1 MELKHKLEK
10 IFNNDYPGTD
20 RFIAD
25 VIVPIFGSEIEY
37 INDDLAEREK
47 YAEKAKNAGIKH
59 IKYIGDLT
67 EKNYSAENIVLLDV
81 TLDDTKNIERS
92 RVNIQQLIRS
102 IMDYRQHLMIVF
114 HYEDVVDKQWRF
126 SYAHKGDSL
135 RDSTSAKRYT
145 YVFGKGY
152 RGRTAAERF
161 EVLAKSPRN
170 NEDFEKAFSVAALSD
185 EFFDKYR
192 DIYADF
198 VQYITGK
205 RYEKVKNKWEEV
217 KKEDPNTEIFSQF
230 NNDDKR
236 VRDYIKKM
244 LGRLTFLCFLQRK
257 GWMNNDRNFL
267 QNLYQTSPLQYD
279 FLDSV
284 LEPLFFGVL
293 NTPPER
299 RKEVFTKNGWNTDLV
314 DEWSEIPYLNGGLFE
329 QTREDK
335 LTVKFPKEL
344 FQDLFKF
351 LGEYNFTIDENDPDD
366 AEIGIDPEMLG
377 RVFES
382 LLEDN
387 KDKGA
392 FYTPKEIVQ
401 YMCRQSIIEYL
412 KTHTDQLLHTDIEDL
427 INTGLVNHALQNKDY
442 ARTLYKLLKE
452 VTVCDPA
459 IGSGAFPMGIL
470 NILFTARQHLYG
482 FLKESEPFNPLEV
495 KKDIIRDNIYG
506 VDIEQG
512 AVDIAR
518 LRFWLAILVEEQ
530 VATPLPNLDY
540 RIVRGNSLI
549 TTFNDEYIQLPDNP
563 DGRTKLAKLKKELH
577 QLQNDLFD
585 LNGDEK
591 LQREIEIK
599 CKILDIL
606 KVQLGIDKANAQAV
620 GRIES
625 DIFED
630 KKLSGKTL
638 KKAKQA
644 RAIEEVKSRSLFAL
658 NSLIT
663 SLTTPATSL
672 ADRAQIDIK
681 FFDWK
686 IVFSNIFSDD
696 ANASGFDIV
705 IGNPPFLRI
714 QGIKAVNSD
723 YADVLAKIFNSATG
737 SFDLYALFVEQGLQ
751 IINHVGLVN
760 YIMPIKWTNAAFG
773 KGLRSIVSAAR
784 ASHKFINFRDY
795 QVFNASTYTALQ
807 WFIPNSNELLYFE
820 LDQDL
825 KTNNEIADFLLNL
838 KFEEA
843 AIIDNSK
850 FDNKPWTLTV
860 GPSANIIKRLERH
873 TRCLDDIFEKIFQGL
888 ATSKDDVYFI
898 YDCICHE
905 DAITGFSK
913 QLNKTV
919 TIERKFVKP
928 LLKGEDVHRYDDITT
943 DRFVV
948 FPYRIECGNALLY
961 SEEEISTNF
970 PKGYCYLKECEDV
983 LRAREKGR
991 FNIDG
996 EWFQFGRKQG
1006 ILAAEK
1012 SKLVAPDISYGGN
1025 FAYDKDGIF
1034 YQTTTI
1040 YGYIKKAHIKEDY
1053 KFWMALLNSRLFWW
1067 YLTNTGTTLANGFF
1081 RFKPD
1086 YVKPFPIPETIS
1098 SEIVESVERLVEHIL
1113 YIKSKKSSINTY
1125 VDNDVIIRQY
1135 EEIIDALLYELYF
1148 SEDFNKANISFSLDV
1163 LNCFEPLKDSRSENS
1178 TIINNSFERLRSM
1191 DNSIRSN
1198 LKYMHVVLDSILTP
1212 IVSL

>member
-10 IFNNDYPGTD
+10 IFNDDYPGTE

-25 VIVPIFGSEIEY
+25 VIEPIFGNEIEN
-37 INDDLAEREK
+37 INDDLAEREV
-47 YAEKAKNAGIKH
+47 YAEKAKKAGIKH

-67 EKNYSAENIVLLDV
+67 EKNYNADNIALLDV
-81 TLDDTKNIERS
+81 TLDDSKNIERS

-114 HYEDVVDKQWRF
+114 HYEDVADRQWRF
-126 SYAHKGDSL
+126 SYAYKGDSL
-135 RDSTSAKRYT
+135 KDSTSAKRYT

-161 EVLAKSPRN
+161 QTLAESPRN
-170 NEDFEKAFSVAALSD
+170 DEDFEKAFSVAALSD

-644 RAIEEVKSRSLFAL
+644 RAIEEVKSRSLFVL

-686 IVFSNIFSDD
+686 IIFSNIFSGDT
-696 ANASGFDIV
+696 NASGFDIV
-705 IGNPPFLRI
+705 IGNPPY
-714 QGIKAVNSD
+714 GVSIKGSYRTNVVDNHGQVPDYEIYYYFIEVANNLLHYNGVLSYIIPNTYLFNTYATNYRLHILKNWAIVEILDCTKFPIFKSAVVRNTINLWIKETNNSEVGYRNTTD
-723 YADVLAKIFNSATG
+723 IKSFSDLIAKSVLSIEIN
-737 SFDLYALFVEQGLQ
+737 DLIKLNQNWALAFSLTPDKAQ
-751 IINHVGLVN
+751 IINKINSANKTISELFPEISQGLIAYDKYRGQSQEIIKNRSYHHSVYRKGLKKWMWGEDVQRFRIHWNGKEYIDYCDGIANPRNPKFFSGKRILIREITNPSIFAALTDEELYHDPAVIVVKDNNIVEIEAILGILNSKMATFFHFNHSPKATKGAFPKILVQDIKDFPIPDIPERIQEIITTKVN
-760 YIMPIKWTNAAFG
+760 YIMQQKHLDSQSDVTDIEKDIDE
-773 KGLRSIVSAAR
+773 IVY
-784 ASHKFINFRDY
+784 HLYDL
-795 QVFNASTYTALQ
+795 TYDEVL
-807 WFIPNSNELLYFE
+807 
-820 LDQDL
+820 
-825 KTNNEIADFLLNL
+825 
-838 KFEEA
+838 
-843 AIIDNSK
+843 IID
-850 FDNKPWTLTV
+850 P
-860 GPSANIIKRLERH
+860 
-873 TRCLDDIFEKIFQGL
+873 Q
-888 ATSKDDVYFI
+888 
-898 YDCICHE
+898 
-905 DAITGFSK
+905 
-913 QLNKTV
+913 
-919 TIERKFVKP
+919 
-928 LLKGEDVHRYDDITT
+928 
-943 DRFVV
+943 
-948 FPYRIECGNALLY
+948 
-961 SEEEISTNF
+961 
-970 PKGYCYLKECEDV
+970 
-983 LRAREKGR
+983 
-991 FNIDG
+991 
-996 EWFQFGRKQG
+996 
-1006 ILAAEK
+1006 
-1012 SKLVAPDISYGGN
+1012 
-1025 FAYDKDGIF
+1025 
-1034 YQTTTI
+1034 
-1040 YGYIKKAHIKEDY
+1040 
-1053 KFWMALLNSRLFWW
+1053 
-1067 YLTNTGTTLANGFF
+1067 
-1081 RFKPD
+1081 
-1086 YVKPFPIPETIS
+1086 
-1098 SEIVESVERLVEHIL
+1098 
-1113 YIKSKKSSINTY
+1113 
-1125 VDNDVIIRQY
+1125 
-1135 EEIIDALLYELYF
+1135 
-1148 SEDFNKANISFSLDV
+1148 
-1163 LNCFEPLKDSRSENS
+1163 
-1178 TIINNSFERLRSM
+1178 
-1191 DNSIRSN
+1191 
-1198 LKYMHVVLDSILTP
+1198 TP
-1212 IVSL
+1212 ISREEYESFNL

>member
-25 VIVPIFGSEIEY
+25 VIEPIFGNEIEY
-37 INDDLAEREK
+37 IGDDLAEREK

-67 EKNYSAENIVLLDV
+67 EKNYNADNIALLDV
-81 TLDDTKNIERS
+81 TLDDSKSIERS

-102 IMDYRQHLMIVF
+102 IMDYHQHLMIVF
-114 HYEDVVDKQWRF
+114 HYEDVTNKQWRF
-126 SYAHKGDSL
+126 SYAYKGESL
-135 RDSTSAKRYT
+135 KDTTSAKRYT

-161 EVLAKSPRN
+161 EVLAKSSRN

-205 RYEKVKNKWEEV
+205 RYEKIKNKWEEV
-217 KKEDPNTEIFSQF
+217 KKDDPNTEIFSQF
-230 NNDDKR
+230 NSDDKR
-236 VRDYIKKM
+236 VRDYVKKM

-257 GWMNNDRNFL
+257 GWMNKDRNFL
-267 QNLYQTSPLQYD
+267 QNLYQMSPLQTD
-279 FLDSV
+279 FLDAV

-293 NTPPER
+293 NTPPEK
-299 RKEVFTKNGWNTDLV
+299 RKEIFAKNGWNTDLA
-314 DEWSEIPYLNGGLFE
+314 DEWNEIPYLNGGLFE
-329 QTREDK
+329 QTRDDK
-335 LTVKFPKEL
+335 LTVKFPKKL
-344 FQDLFKF
+344 FQELFKF

-412 KTHTDQLLHTDIEDL
+412 KTHTDQSLHIDIEDL
-427 INTGLVNHALQNKDY
+427 INKGLVNHALQNKDN
-442 ARTLYKLLKE
+442 AKAIHKRLKE

-495 KKDIIRDNIYG
+495 KKSIIRDNIYG

-549 TTFNDEYIQLPDNP
+549 TTFNDEYIKLPENP

-577 QLQNDLFD
+577 QLQNELFD

-599 CKILDIL
+599 CKILEII
-606 KVQLGIDKANAQAV
+606 KVQLGIDKANAQEES
-620 GRIES
+620 RIES
-625 DIFED
+625 NIFE
-630 KKLSGKTL
+630 KRELSGKAL
-638 KKAKQA
+638 KKAQQA
-644 RAIEEVKSRSLFAL
+644 RAIEEVKSKSLFAL
-658 NSLIT
+658 NNLIT

-705 IGNPPFLRI
+705 IGNPPY
-714 QGIKAVNSD
+714 GVSIKGTYRTNVVANHGKVPDYEIYYYFIEVANMLLHNNGVLSYIIPNTYLFNTYATNFRLNILNDWTIVEILDCTRFPIFKSAVVRNTINLWRKGTEQNTVGYRNTANINSFEELIAKAMSSID
-723 YADVLAKIFNSATG
+723 IDDLIMFNQNWALAFSLTPEKAQIVNKISSANNTV
-737 SFDLYALFVEQGLQ
+737 SDLFPEISQGLIAYDKYQ
-751 IINHVGLVN
+751 GQSQEVIKNRFYHHSVYREGLK
-760 YIMPIKWTNAAFG
+760 KW
-773 KGLRSIVSAAR
+773 L
-784 ASHKFINFRDY
+784 
-795 QVFNASTYTALQ
+795 
-807 WFIPNSNELLYFE
+807 W
-820 LDQDL
+820 
-825 KTNNEIADFLLNL
+825 
-838 KFEEA
+838 
-843 AIIDNSK
+843 
-850 FDNKPWTLTV
+850 
-860 GPSANIIKRLERH
+860 
-873 TRCLDDIFEKIFQGL
+873 
-888 ATSKDDVYFI
+888 
-898 YDCICHE
+898 
-905 DAITGFSK
+905 
-913 QLNKTV
+913 
-919 TIERKFVKP
+919 
-928 LLKGEDVHRYDDITT
+928 GEDVQ
-943 DRFVV
+943 
-948 FPYRIECGNALLY
+948 
-961 SEEEISTNF
+961 
-970 PKGYCYLKECEDV
+970 
-983 LRAREKGR
+983 R
-991 FNIDG
+991 FNIHWNGKEFIDYCDG
-996 EWFQFGRKQG
+996 IANPRNPIFFKGKRILIREITNPSIFAALTDEELYHDPAVIVVKDNNIMAIEAVLG
-1006 ILAAEK
+1006 ILN
-1012 SKLVAPDISYGGN
+1012 SKMATFFHFNHSPKATKGAFPKILVQDI
-1025 FAYDKDGIF
+1025 KD
-1034 YQTTTI
+1034 
-1040 YGYIKKAHIKEDY
+1040 
-1053 KFWMALLNSRLFWW
+1053 
-1067 YLTNTGTTLANGFF
+1067 
-1081 RFKPD
+1081 
-1086 YVKPFPIPETIS
+1086 FPIPDIPDRIQEIITVNVNEIMQKNLLDS
-1098 SEIVESVERLVEHIL
+1098 QSDVSAIEKNIDEIVYHL
-1113 YIKSKKSSINTY
+1113 YDLTY
-1125 VDNDVIIRQY
+1125 DEVL
-1135 EEIIDALLYELYF
+1135 IIDPQIPISRDEY
-1148 SEDFNKANISFSLDV
+1148 DSFSLQEC
-1163 LNCFEPLKDSRSENS
+1163 NR
-1178 TIINNSFERLRSM
+1178 INEEG
-1191 DNSIRSN
+1191 
-1198 LKYMHVVLDSILTP
+1198 
-1212 IVSL
+1212 

>member
-25 VIVPIFGSEIEY
+25 VIVPIFGNEIEY
-37 INDDLAEREK
+37 INDDLAEREN
-47 YAEKAKNAGIKH
+47 YAEKAKNAGIRH

-67 EKNYSAENIVLLDV
+67 EKNYNADNIALLDV
-81 TLDDTKNIERS
+81 TLDDSKNIERS

-114 HYEDVVDKQWRF
+114 HYEDITDKQWRF
-126 SYAHKGDSL
+126 SYAYKGDSIK
-135 RDSTSAKRYT
+135 DSTSAKRYT

-161 EVLAKSPRN
+161 EILAKSQRN
-170 NEDFEKAFSVAALSD
+170 DEDFEKAFSVAALSD

-192 DIYADF
+192 DLYADF

-217 KKEDPNTEIFSQF
+217 KKEDPNTEVFSQF

-257 GWMNNDRNFL
+257 GWMNSDRNFL
-267 QNLYQTSPLQYD
+267 QNLYHTSHLQSD
-279 FLDSV
+279 FLDAV

-293 NTPPER
+293 NTTPER
-299 RKEVFTKNGWNTDLV
+299 RKEVFAKNGWNTNLV
-314 DEWSEIPYLNGGLFE
+314 NEWKAIPYLNGGLFE

-412 KTHTDQLLHTDIEDL
+412 KTHANQSLYTDIEDL
-427 INTGLVNHALQNKDY
+427 INKGIVNYALQDKDN

-459 IGSGAFPMGIL
+459 IGSGAFPMGVL

-530 VATPLPNLDY
+530 FAKPLPNLDY

-606 KVQLGIDKANAQAV
+606 KVQLGIDKANALAES
-620 GRIES
+620 RIES

-630 KKLSGKTL
+630 KKLSGKAL
-638 KKAKQA
+638 KKANKA
-644 RAIEEVKSRSLFAL
+644 RAIEEVKSKSLFTL
-658 NSLIT
+658 NNLIT

-686 IVFSNIFSDD
+686 IVFSNIFND
-696 ANASGFDIV
+696 NADSSGFNIV
-705 IGNPPFLRI
+705 IGNPPYGVSIKSTYRTNVVDNLGQVPDYEIYYYFIEAANNLLHNNGVLSYIIPNTYLFNTYATNYRLHI
-714 QGIKAVNSD
+714 LKNWAIVEILDCTKFPIFKSAVVRNTINLWRKETNNSEVGYRNTTDIKSFSDLIAKSVLSIGINDLIKLNQNWALAFSLTPEKAQIIT
-723 YADVLAKIFNSATG
+723 KISSANKTI
-737 SFDLYALFVEQGLQ
+737 SELFPEISQGLIAYDKYRGQ
-751 IINHVGLVN
+751 SQEIIKNRSYHHSV
-760 YIMPIKWTNAAFG
+760 YR
-773 KGLRSIVSAAR
+773 KGL
-784 ASHKFINFRDY
+784 KK
-795 QVFNASTYTALQ
+795 
-807 WFIPNSNELLYFE
+807 WM
-820 LDQDL
+820 
-825 KTNNEIADFLLNL
+825 
-838 KFEEA
+838 
-843 AIIDNSK
+843 
-850 FDNKPWTLTV
+850 W
-860 GPSANIIKRLERH
+860 
-873 TRCLDDIFEKIFQGL
+873 
-888 ATSKDDVYFI
+888 
-898 YDCICHE
+898 
-905 DAITGFSK
+905 
-913 QLNKTV
+913 
-919 TIERKFVKP
+919 
-928 LLKGEDVHRYDDITT
+928 GEDVQRFRIHWNGEEYIDYCDGIANPRNPKFFSGKRILIREITNPSIFAALT
-943 DRFVV
+943 DEELYHDPAVIVV
-948 FPYRIECGNALLY
+948 KDNNIVKIEVILGILNSKMATFFHFNH
-961 SEEEISTNF
+961 SPKATKGAF
-970 PKGYCYLKECEDV
+970 PK
-983 LRAREKGR
+983 
-991 FNIDG
+991 
-996 EWFQFGRKQG
+996 
-1006 ILAAEK
+1006 IL
-1012 SKLVAPDISYGGN
+1012 VQDI
-1025 FAYDKDGIF
+1025 KD
-1034 YQTTTI
+1034 
-1040 YGYIKKAHIKEDY
+1040 
-1053 KFWMALLNSRLFWW
+1053 
-1067 YLTNTGTTLANGFF
+1067 
-1081 RFKPD
+1081 
-1086 YVKPFPIPETIS
+1086 FPIPDIPKRIQEIITTKVNDIMQQKHLTS
-1098 SEIVESVERLVEHIL
+1098 HSDVTDIEKDIDEIVYHL
-1113 YIKSKKSSINTY
+1113 YDMTY
-1125 VDNDVIIRQY
+1125 DEVL
-1135 EEIIDALLYELYF
+1135 IID
-1148 SEDFNKANISFSLDV
+1148 
-1163 LNCFEPLKDSRSENS
+1163 PQ
-1178 TIINNSFERLRSM
+1178 
-1191 DNSIRSN
+1191 
-1198 LKYMHVVLDSILTP
+1198 TP
-1212 IVSL
+1212 ISREEYESFNL

>member
-25 VIVPIFGSEIEY
+25 VIEPIFGNEIEY
-37 INDDLAEREK
+37 IGDDVAEREK

-67 EKNYSAENIVLLDV
+67 EKNYNADNIALLDV
-81 TLDDTKNIERS
+81 TLDDSKNIERS

-114 HYEDVVDKQWRF
+114 HYEDVKDKQWRF
-126 SYAHKGDSL
+126 SYAYKGDSL
-135 RDSTSAKRYT
+135 KDSTSAKRYT

-161 EVLAKSPRN
+161 QTLADSTRN

-198 VQYITGK
+198 VQYVTGK
-205 RYEKVKNKWEEV
+205 RYEKIKNKWEEV
-217 KKEDPNTEIFSQF
+217 KKDDPNAEIFSQF
-230 NNDDKR
+230 NSDDKR
-236 VRDYIKKM
+236 VRDYVKKM

-257 GWMNNDRNFL
+257 GWMNKDRNFL
-267 QNLYQTSPLQYD
+267 QNLYQTSPLQTD
-279 FLDSV
+279 FLDAV

-293 NTPPER
+293 NTPSEN
-299 RKEVFTKNGWNTDLV
+299 RKEIFAKNGWNTDLA
-314 DEWSEIPYLNGGLFE
+314 DEWGNIPYLNGGLFE
-329 QTREDK
+329 QTRDDK
-335 LTVKFPKEL
+335 LTVKFPKKL
-344 FQDLFKF
+344 FQELFKF

-412 KTHTDQLLHTDIEDL
+412 KTHTDQSLHIDIEDL
-427 INTGLVNHALQNKDY
+427 INKGLVNHALQNKDN
-442 ARTLYKLLKE
+442 AKAIHKRLKE

-495 KKDIIRDNIYG
+495 KKSIIRDNIYG

-549 TTFNDEYIQLPDNP
+549 TTFNDEYIKLPENP

-577 QLQNDLFD
+577 QLQNELFD

-599 CKILDIL
+599 CKILEII
-606 KVQLGIDKANAQAV
+606 KVQLGIDKANAQEES
-620 GRIES
+620 RIES
-625 DIFED
+625 NIFE
-630 KKLSGKTL
+630 KRELSGKAL
-638 KKAKQA
+638 KKAQQA
-644 RAIEEVKSRSLFAL
+644 RAIEEVKSKSLFAL
-658 NSLIT
+658 NNLIT

-705 IGNPPFLRI
+705 IGNPPY
-714 QGIKAVNSD
+714 GVSIKGTYRTNVVANHGKVPDYEIYYYFIEVANMLLHNNGVLSYIIPNTYLFNTYATNYRLNILNDWTIVEILDCTRFPIFKSAVVQNTINLWRKGTEQNTVGYRNTANINSFEELIAKAMSSID
-723 YADVLAKIFNSATG
+723 IDDLIMFNQNWALAFSLTPEKAQIVNKISSANNTV
-737 SFDLYALFVEQGLQ
+737 SDLFPEISQGLIAYDKYQ
-751 IINHVGLVN
+751 GQSQEVIKNRFYHHSVYREGLK
-760 YIMPIKWTNAAFG
+760 KW
-773 KGLRSIVSAAR
+773 L
-784 ASHKFINFRDY
+784 
-795 QVFNASTYTALQ
+795 
-807 WFIPNSNELLYFE
+807 W
-820 LDQDL
+820 
-825 KTNNEIADFLLNL
+825 
-838 KFEEA
+838 
-843 AIIDNSK
+843 
-850 FDNKPWTLTV
+850 
-860 GPSANIIKRLERH
+860 
-873 TRCLDDIFEKIFQGL
+873 
-888 ATSKDDVYFI
+888 
-898 YDCICHE
+898 
-905 DAITGFSK
+905 
-913 QLNKTV
+913 
-919 TIERKFVKP
+919 
-928 LLKGEDVHRYDDITT
+928 GEDVQ
-943 DRFVV
+943 
-948 FPYRIECGNALLY
+948 
-961 SEEEISTNF
+961 
-970 PKGYCYLKECEDV
+970 
-983 LRAREKGR
+983 R
-991 FNIDG
+991 FNIHWNGKEFIDYCDG
-996 EWFQFGRKQG
+996 IANPRNPIFFKGKRILIREITNPSIFAALTDEELYHDPAVIVVKDNNIMAIEAVLG
-1006 ILAAEK
+1006 ILN
-1012 SKLVAPDISYGGN
+1012 SKMATFFHFNHSPKATKGAFPKILVQDI
-1025 FAYDKDGIF
+1025 KD
-1034 YQTTTI
+1034 
-1040 YGYIKKAHIKEDY
+1040 
-1053 KFWMALLNSRLFWW
+1053 
-1067 YLTNTGTTLANGFF
+1067 
-1081 RFKPD
+1081 
-1086 YVKPFPIPETIS
+1086 FPIPDIPDRIQEIITVNVNEIMQKNLLDS
-1098 SEIVESVERLVEHIL
+1098 QSDVSAIEKNIDEIVYHL
-1113 YIKSKKSSINTY
+1113 YDLTY
-1125 VDNDVIIRQY
+1125 DEVL
-1135 EEIIDALLYELYF
+1135 IIDPQIPISREEYE
-1148 SEDFNKANISFSLDV
+1148 SFNIDTYGQS
-1163 LNCFEPLKDSRSENS
+1163 
-1178 TIINNSFERLRSM
+1178 
-1191 DNSIRSN
+1191 
-1198 LKYMHVVLDSILTP
+1198 
-1212 IVSL
+1212 

>member
-20 RFIAD
+20 CFIAD
-25 VIVPIFGSEIEY
+25 VIVPIFGNEIEY

-59 IKYIGDLT
+59 IKYVGDLT
-67 EKNYSAENIVLLDV
+67 EKNYNARNIALLDV
-81 TLDDTKNIERS
+81 TLEDSKNIERS
-92 RVNIQQLIRS
+92 RVNIQQLVRS
-102 IMDYRQHLMIVF
+102 IMGYRQHLMIVF
-114 HYEDVVDKQWRF
+114 HYEDVTDKQWRF
-126 SYAHKGDSL
+126 SYAYKGNSL
-135 RDSTSAKRYT
+135 EDTTSAKRYT
-145 YVFGKGY
+145 YVFGRGY

-161 EVLAKSPRN
+161 EILAKSPRN
-170 NEDFEKAFSVAALSD
+170 DEDFEKAFSVAALSD

-217 KKEDPNTEIFSQF
+217 KKEDPHTEIFSHF

-267 QNLYQTSPLQYD
+267 QNLYQTSPLQDD
-279 FLDSV
+279 FLDAV

-293 NTPPER
+293 NTRPQK
-299 RKEVFTKNGWNTDLV
+299 RKEVFAKNGWDTDLAN
-314 DEWSEIPYLNGGLFE
+314 EWSEIPYLNGGLFE

-335 LTVKFPKEL
+335 LTVKFPKRF

-401 YMCRQSIIEYL
+401 YMCRESIIEYL
-412 KTHTDQLLHTDIEDL
+412 KTHTDKLLHADIEDL
-427 INTGLVNHALQNKDY
+427 INTGLVNHTLQNKDN
-442 ARTLYKLLKE
+442 ARTIYKLLEE

-470 NILFTARQHLYG
+470 NILFTGRQHLYG

-549 TTFNDEYIQLPDNP
+549 TTFNDEYIQLPGNP

-577 QLQNDLFD
+577 QLQNELFD
-585 LNGDEK
+585 LNGDAK
-591 LQREIEIK
+591 LQREIDIK
-599 CKILDIL
+599 CKILEII
-606 KVQLGIDKANAQAV
+606 KVQLGVDKANAQAV

-625 DIFED
+625 DIFD
-630 KKLSGKTL
+630 NKKLSGKAL
-638 KKAKQA
+638 KKAKEA
-644 RAIEEVKSRSLFAL
+644 RAIEKVKSKSLFAL
-658 NSLIT
+658 NNLIT

-705 IGNPPFLRI
+705 IGNPPYGATLSTEDKVLYKRI
-714 QGIKAVNSD
+714 YSDVHMRTPETYCYFISNAIRLAKHNDAIVSYIVPNNMLYQNENEKTRVLLAVNNKLLRAINLGDNTFENADVPTCIFISKTGETDNYQIKYSD
-723 YADVLAKIFNSATG
+723 YRKFNIRNIIWDKDIEPLSIRLLSTVPAYVL
-737 SFDLYALFVEQGLQ
+737 GLSERDIN
-751 IINHVGLVN
+751 IIN
-760 YIMPIKWTNAAFG
+760 A
-773 KGLRSIVSAAR
+773 
-784 ASHKFINFRDY
+784 
-795 QVFNASTYTALQ
+795 
-807 WFIPNSNELLYFE
+807 
-820 LDQDL
+820 
-825 KTNNEIADFLLNL
+825 
-838 KFEEA
+838 
-843 AIIDNSK
+843 
-850 FDNKPWTLTV
+850 
-860 GPSANIIKRLERH
+860 
-873 TRCLDDIFEKIFQGL
+873 
-888 ATSKDDVYFI
+888 
-898 YDCICHE
+898 
-905 DAITGFSK
+905 
-913 QLNKTV
+913 
-919 TIERKFVKP
+919 
-928 LLKGEDVHRYDDITT
+928 
-943 DRFVV
+943 
-948 FPYRIECGNALLY
+948 
-961 SEEEISTNF
+961 
-970 PKGYCYLKECEDV
+970 
-983 LRAREKGR
+983 
-991 FNIDG
+991 
-996 EWFQFGRKQG
+996 
-1006 ILAAEK
+1006 
-1012 SKLVAPDISYGGN
+1012 
-1025 FAYDKDGIF
+1025 
-1034 YQTTTI
+1034 
-1040 YGYIKKAHIKEDY
+1040 
-1053 KFWMALLNSRLFWW
+1053 
-1067 YLTNTGTTLANGFF
+1067 
-1081 RFKPD
+1081 
-1086 YVKPFPIPETIS
+1086 
-1098 SEIVESVERLVEHIL
+1098 
-1113 YIKSKKSSINTY
+1113 
-1125 VDNDVIIRQY
+1125 
-1135 EEIIDALLYELYF
+1135 
-1148 SEDFNKANISFSLDV
+1148 
-1163 LNCFEPLKDSRSENS
+1163 
-1178 TIINNSFERLRSM
+1178 
-1191 DNSIRSN
+1191 IRSN
-1198 LKYMHVVLDSILTP
+1198 GEAIDDIAEEMACGISSGGDKIFRVDSSTASKYKLEKSLLHKVLSGSDISEYVINYSGDEIIYSTRESSIEYYPSTRDYLYLFYDKLSNRSETKKGILPWYSLNRNRYPMLFEEEKIIMRQTSDSIRCVYDDMGFYTLDSILIFKKNTTEYSYKYIASVLNSSLTDFLYKKLSQEEGRTFAQVKPANVRKLYIPKASIKEQKLLETLYDYQNYCYSHISDDNSLTELFVDLFNDIIDGCVYELFFQEHMKEREINIISYLYEIIKP
-1212 IVSL
+1212 IQGLDVYESFNTIASVHSKIFTTNNPVRTRLKLFVSRSPEYLKPIIQH

>member
-10 IFNNDYPGTD
+10 IFNDDYPGTD
-20 RFIAD
+20 CFIAD
-25 VIVPIFGSEIEY
+25 VIEPIFGNEIEY

-67 EKNYSAENIVLLDV
+67 EKNYNADNIALIDV
-81 TLDDTKNIERS
+81 TLDDSKNIERS

-102 IMDYRQHLMIVF
+102 IMDYRQHLMVVF
-114 HYEDVVDKQWRF
+114 HYEDVANKQWRF
-126 SYAHKGDSL
+126 SYAYKGDSL
-135 RDSTSAKRYT
+135 KDTTSAKRYT
-145 YVFGKGY
+145 YVFGRGY

-161 EVLAKSPRN
+161 EVLAKSLRN
-170 NEDFEKAFSVAALSD
+170 DEDFEKAFSVAALSD

-217 KKEDPNTEIFSQF
+217 KKTDPNTEIFSQF

-236 VRDYIKKM
+236 VRDYIKNM

-267 QNLYQTSPLQYD
+267 QNLYQTSPLQTD

-293 NTPPER
+293 NTPPEK
-299 RKEVFTKNGWNTDLV
+299 RKEVFARNGWNTDLA
-314 DEWSEIPYLNGGLFE
+314 DEWSNIPYLNGGLFE
-329 QTREDK
+329 QKREDK
-335 LTVKFPKEL
+335 LTIKFPKKL
-344 FQDLFKF
+344 FQELFKF

-412 KTHTDQLLHTDIEDL
+412 KTHTSQSLHADIEDL
-427 INTGLVNHALQNKDY
+427 ITKGLVNHALQNKDN
-442 ARTLYKLLKE
+442 ARNLYKFLKE

-482 FLKESEPFNPLEV
+482 FLKESEPFNPLVV

-549 TTFNDEYIQLPDNP
+549 ATFNDEYIQLPETP

-585 LNGDEK
+585 LNGDKK

-599 CKILDIL
+599 CKILEII
-606 KVQLGIDKANAQAV
+606 KVQLGIDKANAQETS
-620 GRIES
+620 RIES
-625 DIFED
+625 DIFEN
-630 KKLSGKTL
+630 KKLSERAL

-644 RAIEEVKSRSLFAL
+644 RATEEVKSKCLFAL
-658 NSLIT
+658 NNLIT

-696 ANASGFDIV
+696 TNDSGFDIV
-705 IGNPPFLRI
+705 IGNPPY
-714 QGIKAVNSD
+714 GVSIKGSYRANVVDNHGQVPDYEIYYYFIEVANNLIHNNGVLSYIIPNTYLFNTYATNYRLHILKDWAIVEILDCTKFPIFKSAVVRNTINLWRKD
-723 YADVLAKIFNSATG
+723 KNHYNVGYRNTADIK
-737 SFDLYALFVEQGLQ
+737 SFDDLIAKNVLSIEINDLIKLNQNWALAFSLTPEKAQIITKISSAAKTISELFPEISQGL
-751 IINHVGLVN
+751 
-760 YIMPIKWTNAAFG
+760 
-773 KGLRSIVSAAR
+773 
-784 ASHKFINFRDY
+784 
-795 QVFNASTYTALQ
+795 
-807 WFIPNSNELLYFE
+807 
-820 LDQDL
+820 
-825 KTNNEIADFLLNL
+825 IAYD
-838 KFEEA
+838 KYRGQSQE
-843 AIIDNSK
+843 
-850 FDNKPWTLTV
+850 
-860 GPSANIIKRLERH
+860 IIKNRSYHRSVY
-873 TRCLDDIFEKIFQGL
+873 RIGL
-888 ATSKDDVYFI
+888 K
-898 YDCICHE
+898 
-905 DAITGFSK
+905 K
-913 QLNKTV
+913 WMW
-919 TIERKFVKP
+919 
-928 LLKGEDVHRYDDITT
+928 GEDVHRFRILWNGKEYIDYCDGIANPRNPKFFKGKRILIREITNPSIFAALT
-943 DRFVV
+943 DEELYHDPAVIVV
-948 FPYRIECGNALLY
+948 KDNNIVEIEAILGILNSKMATFFHFNH
-961 SEEEISTNF
+961 SPKATKGAF
-970 PKGYCYLKECEDV
+970 PK
-983 LRAREKGR
+983 
-991 FNIDG
+991 
-996 EWFQFGRKQG
+996 
-1006 ILAAEK
+1006 IL
-1012 SKLVAPDISYGGN
+1012 VQDI
-1025 FAYDKDGIF
+1025 KD
-1034 YQTTTI
+1034 
-1040 YGYIKKAHIKEDY
+1040 
-1053 KFWMALLNSRLFWW
+1053 
-1067 YLTNTGTTLANGFF
+1067 
-1081 RFKPD
+1081 
-1086 YVKPFPIPETIS
+1086 FPIPDIP
-1098 SEIVESVERLVEHIL
+1098 ERI
-1113 YIKSKKSSINTY
+1113 
-1125 VDNDVIIRQY
+1125 Q
-1135 EEIIDALLYELYF
+1135 EIITTKVNDIMQQNHLDSQSDVTDIEKDIDKIVYHLYDLTYDEVQIIDPQTPITREEY
-1148 SEDFNKANISFSLDV
+1148 ESF
-1163 LNCFEPLKDSRSENS
+1163 
-1178 TIINNSFERLRSM
+1178 
-1191 DNSIRSN
+1191 N
-1198 LKYMHVVLDSILTP
+1198 LKNYGQS
-1212 IVSL
+1212 